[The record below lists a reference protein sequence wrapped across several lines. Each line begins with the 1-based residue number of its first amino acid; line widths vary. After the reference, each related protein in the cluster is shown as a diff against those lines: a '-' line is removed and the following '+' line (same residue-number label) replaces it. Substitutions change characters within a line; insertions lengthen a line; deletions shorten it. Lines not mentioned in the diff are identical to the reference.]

1 MSEPMNVWTRPIHSD
16 LDYQPTM
23 EVTTEL
29 EVTSNPLSNSPFKQ
43 GIHTDME
50 STASFDR
57 IIRDYHRIGQVMN
70 RIPEYGDGIVKI
82 TYNGKTY
89 NMRNED
95 EAKELRRVAIH
106 YIGLPDL

>member
-1 MSEPMNVWTRPIHSD
+1 MSEPTIWHHPIHSD
-16 LDYQPTM
+16 LDYQPCM

-29 EVTSNPLSNSPFKQ
+29 EFSSNAQFSYPKR
-43 GIHTDME
+43 GIHTDIE
-50 STASFDR
+50 STSSFDR

-70 RIPEYGDGIVKI
+70 RIPEYGNGIVKI

-95 EAKELRRVAIH
+95 DVKELRRVAIH